1 VGKVT
6 RFKPQVGNVKTG
18 QTTGG
23 FTVINP
29 YYYYYYYYY
38 IKDSSIKQTKGVV
51 SFFSINN

>member
-18 QTTGG
+18 QTTGE

-29 YYYYYYYYY
+29 YFFNGEEDEVGYYC
-38 IKDSSIKQTKGVV
+38 
-51 SFFSINN
+51 